1 MTQKI
6 YFLHLVFHF
15 QTTLAFQL
23 CVIIHDLYN
32 DFSRR
37 HLLVSR
43 LFSNVPIV
51 SEFEETDSS
60 HTAEYFFLAPPGGRE
75 VVLCVSVM
83 CMFVYVCVCSLMFTQ
98 SSLNLHSIFIQSL
111 SSLSAVSQQSLSS
124 LLTVFQL
131 SFGCHLAVFQ
141 LSPSTLIALSLSQVS
156 CSHLSHS
163 LHYSHFI
170 KPAEHKILC
179 LVTKD

>member
-1 MTQKI
+1 MCFIWENCSRYPPKLEI
-6 YFLHLVFHF
+6 FL
-15 QTTLAFQL
+15 
-23 CVIIHDLYN
+23 DN
-32 DFSRR
+32 
-37 HLLVSR
+37 
-43 LFSNVPIV
+43 IV

-60 HTAEYFFLAPPGGRE
+60 HTAECLFLAPPGGRE

-83 CMFVYVCVCSLMFTQ
+83 FMFVYVCVCSLMFTHVH
-98 SSLNLHSIFIQSL
+98 SCSLNLHSIFIQSL

-170 KPAEHKILC
+170 KPAEHNILC